1 MENTKLYKIGEAA
14 KIVGRSPQTI
24 SLWYDAVEAG
34 IEVGAE
40 LPKPKYIGESRIR
53 YFNQDDI
60 EMIINFR
67 NKVKRGTMAE
77 FNRNFKWGK
86 RGEDISKRIESGDAT
101 PKVYKEKE
109 IKGEDKAE

>member
-1 MENTKLYKIGEAA
+1 MENIKLYKIGEVS

-34 IEVGAE
+34 IDVGAE
-40 LPKPKYIGESRIR
+40 LPQPTIIGRFR
-53 YFNQDDI
+53 YFTAEDI
-60 EMIINFR
+60 DKLVNFR

-77 FNRNFKWGK
+77 FNRTFKWGE
-86 RGEDISKRIESGDAT
+86 RGKDISKRIESGEAT

-109 IKGEDKAE
+109 EEKGE

>member
-1 MENTKLYKIGEAA
+1 MESTKLYKIGEVA

-40 LPKPKYIGESRIR
+40 LPKPKYLGENRIR
-53 YFNQDDI
+53 YFNQIDI
-60 EMIINFR
+60 EMLINFR

-86 RGEDISKRIESGDAT
+86 RGEDISRRIESGDAT
-101 PKVYKEKE
+101 PKVHKEKE
-109 IKGEDKAE
+109 NKGEGKAE